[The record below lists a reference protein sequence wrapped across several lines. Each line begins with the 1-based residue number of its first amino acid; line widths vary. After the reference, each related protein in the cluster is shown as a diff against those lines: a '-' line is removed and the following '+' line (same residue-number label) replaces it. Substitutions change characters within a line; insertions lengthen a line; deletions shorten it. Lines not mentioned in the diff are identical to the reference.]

1 MRNFTK
7 LKRTFGICENGAYIS
22 LNPCFMEKYVGYI
35 RTSTGR
41 QVLGL
46 EEQKSRI
53 NQFIESTSGILVEII
68 SEQETGKNNN
78 REKLNIAL
86 NLCVKYGYTLL
97 FTKLDRLSR
106 EVEFL
111 FTLRNKGI
119 KLRCIDLPELN
130 TLTLGIFGS
139 VAQWERE
146 LISNRTKRGLR
157 ELAKTRKLGTP
168 SNLTIEAKRKGV
180 ESIIRNRIENENW
193 KLARTFI
200 EHFQMKNGYTS
211 LTEISKQLNL
221 NGYRTR
227 RGCSFSPEIVKRL
240 IGS

>member
-1 MRNFTK
+1 MR
-7 LKRTFGICENGAYIS
+7 
-22 LNPCFMEKYVGYI
+22 
-35 RTSTGR
+35 
-41 QVLGL
+41 
-46 EEQKSRI
+46 
-53 NQFIESTSGILVEII
+53 
-68 SEQETGKNNN
+68 
-78 REKLNIAL
+78 L
-86 NLCVKYGYTLL
+86 NLPKQVRVYSSTLYKGIVL
-97 FTKLDRLSR
+97 HSSPSGN
-106 EVEFL
+106 VL

-168 SNLTIEAKRKGV
+168 SNLTIEAKKKGV

-193 KLARTFI
+193 KLAKTFI
-200 EHFQMKNGYTS
+200 KHFQMKNGYTS
-211 LTEISKQLNL
+211 LTEISNELNI

>member
-1 MRNFTK
+1 
-7 LKRTFGICENGAYIS
+7 
-22 LNPCFMEKYVGYI
+22 MEKYIGYI

-53 NQFIESTSGILVEII
+53 NQFIETTSGELIEII

-78 REKLNIAL
+78 REKLNAAL
-86 NLCVKYGYTLL
+86 NLCTKYGYTLL

-119 KLRCIDLPELN
+119 KLKCIDLPELN

-146 LISNRTKRGLR
+146 LISSRTKRGLQ
-157 ELAKTRKLGTP
+157 ELAKTRTLGTP
-168 SNLTIEAKRKGV
+168 SNLTIEAKKKGV

-193 KLARTFI
+193 KRAKTFI

-221 NGYRTR
+221 NGYKTR
-227 RGCSFSPEIVKRL
+227 RGCNFSPEIVSRL
-240 IGS
+240 IKTKNDSLLKLQPEYFSRSLTI

>member
-1 MRNFTK
+1 
-7 LKRTFGICENGAYIS
+7 
-22 LNPCFMEKYVGYI
+22 MEKYVGYI

-41 QVLGL
+41 QILGL

-53 NQFIESTSGILVEII
+53 NQFIESTSGTLVEII

-78 REKLNIAL
+78 REKLNVAL
-86 NLCVKYGYTLL
+86 NLCVKFGYTLL

-157 ELAKTRKLGTP
+157 ELAKTRRLGTP
-168 SNLTIEAKRKGV
+168 SNLTIEAKKKGI
-180 ESIIRNRIENENW
+180 ESIIRNRIDNENW
-193 KLARTFI
+193 KLAKTFI

-211 LTEISKQLNL
+211 LSEISRELNL
-221 NGYRTR
+221 NGYKTR
-227 RGCSFSPEIVKRL
+227 RGCDFSPEIVRRL
-240 IGS
+240 IKTDKSNLKLTEITSKI

>member
-1 MRNFTK
+1 
-7 LKRTFGICENGAYIS
+7 
-22 LNPCFMEKYVGYI
+22 MEKYIGYI

-53 NQFIESTSGILVEII
+53 NQFIESTGGEIVEII

-78 REKLNIAL
+78 REKLNAAL
-86 NLCVKYGYTLL
+86 NLCTKYGYTLL

-119 KLRCIDLPELN
+119 KLKCIDLPELN

-146 LISNRTKRGLR
+146 LISSRTKRGLQ
-157 ELAKTRKLGTP
+157 ELAKTRTLGTP
-168 SNLTIEAKRKGV
+168 SNLTIEAKKKGV

-193 KLARTFI
+193 KRAKTFI

-221 NGYRTR
+221 NGYKTR
-227 RGCSFSPEIVKRL
+227 RGCNFSPEIVSRL
-240 IGS
+240 IKTKNDSLLKLQSEYFSRSLTN

>member
-1 MRNFTK
+1 
-7 LKRTFGICENGAYIS
+7 
-22 LNPCFMEKYVGYI
+22 MEKYIGYV

-53 NQFIESTSGILVEII
+53 HQFIESSNHELAEII
-68 SEQETGKNNN
+68 VEQESGKNND
-78 REKLNIAL
+78 RKGLEIAINKCL
-86 NLCVKYGYTLL
+86 KNNYTLL

-111 FTLRNKGI
+111 FMLRNKGV
-119 KLRCIDLPELN
+119 KLRCIELPDLN

-146 LISNRTKRGLR
+146 LISSRTKRGLN
-157 ELAKTRKLGTP
+157 ELKKKGVKLGSP
-168 SNLTIEAKRKGV
+168 QNLTHSARMKGLDSIKRNKEECESWKMAK
-180 ESIIRNRIENENW
+180 
-193 KLARTFI
+193 TFI
-200 EHFQMKNGYTS
+200 EHFQMKNGFIN
-211 LTEISKQLNL
+211 LTEISKQLNQ

-227 RGCSFSPEIVKRL
+227 RGCLYSPGIVKRL
-240 IGS
+240 VMS

>member
-1 MRNFTK
+1 
-7 LKRTFGICENGAYIS
+7 
-22 LNPCFMEKYVGYI
+22 MEKFVGYI

-46 EEQKSRI
+46 EDQKLRI
-53 NQFIESTSGILVEII
+53 HQFIETTQGDLIEII

-78 REKLNIAL
+78 REKLNLAL
-86 NLCVKYGYTLL
+86 NLCEKYGYTLL

-119 KLRCIDLPELN
+119 KLKCIELPELN

-146 LISNRTKRGLR
+146 LISSRTKNGLSA
-157 ELAKTRKLGTP
+157 LKAKGIKLGSP
-168 SNLTIEAKRKGV
+168 QNLTIEARKKGT
-180 ESIIRNRIENENW
+180 ESIIRNRVENENW
-193 KLARTFI
+193 KLAKTFI

-211 LTEISKQLNL
+211 FTEISKQLNL
-221 NGYRTR
+221 NGYKTR
-227 RGCSFSPEIVKRL
+227 KGCLFRPEIVKRL
-240 IGS
+240 ILNYR

>member
-1 MRNFTK
+1 
-7 LKRTFGICENGAYIS
+7 
-22 LNPCFMEKYVGYI
+22 MEKYICYI

-53 NQFIESTSGILVEII
+53 TQFIETTSGVIVEII
-68 SEQETGKNNN
+68 SEQESGKNNN
-78 REKLNIAL
+78 RIKLNVAI
-86 NLCVKYGYTLL
+86 NLCVKNGYTLL

-119 KLRCIDLPELN
+119 KLKCIDLPELN

-146 LISNRTKRGLR
+146 LISNRTKSGLK

-168 SNLTIEAKRKGV
+168 SNLTSDAKKKGREAIV
-180 ESIIRNRIENENW
+180 RNRVDNENW

-200 EHFQMKNGYTS
+200 EHFQLKRGYTS
-211 LTEISKQLNL
+211 LTHISNELNL

-227 RGCSFSPEIVKRL
+227 RDCAFTPEIVKRL
-240 IGS
+240 IAKENQLV

>member
-1 MRNFTK
+1 M
-7 LKRTFGICENGAYIS
+7 ENYIAY
-22 LNPCFMEKYVGYI
+22 V

-46 EEQKSRI
+46 EEQQLRI
-53 NQFIESTSGILVEII
+53 NQFIQSTGDNLIEIVI
-68 SEQETGKNNN
+68 EQESGKNNN
-78 REKLNIAL
+78 RVKLDYAT
-86 NLCVKYGYTLL
+86 NLCIKHGYTLL

-119 KLRCIDLPELN
+119 KLRCIELPELN

-146 LISNRTKRGLR
+146 LISSRTKRGLK
-157 ELAKTRKLGTP
+157 ELSKTRTLGTP
-168 SNLTIEAKRKGV
+168 SNLTSEAKKKGV

-193 KLARTFI
+193 KRAKTFI

-211 LTEISKQLNL
+211 LTEISRELNQ
-221 NGYRTR
+221 NGYLTR
-227 RGCSFSPEIVKRL
+227 RGCQFSPEIVKRL
-240 IGS
+240 IGSETI

>member
-1 MRNFTK
+1 
-7 LKRTFGICENGAYIS
+7 
-22 LNPCFMEKYVGYI
+22 MEKYIGYI

-53 NQFIESTSGILVEII
+53 NQFIETTSGELIEII

-78 REKLNIAL
+78 REKLNKAL
-86 NLCVKYGYTLL
+86 NLCDKNGYTLL

-111 FTLRNKGI
+111 FTLRNTGI
-119 KLRCIDLPELN
+119 KLKCIDLPELH

-146 LISNRTKRGLR
+146 LISSRTKRGLK
-157 ELAKTRKLGTP
+157 ELSKTRTLGTP
-168 SNLTIEAKRKGV
+168 SNLTSEAKKKGV

-193 KLARTFI
+193 KRAKTFI

-211 LTEISKQLNL
+211 LTEISRELNQ
-221 NGYRTR
+221 NGYLTR
-227 RGCSFSPEIVKRL
+227 RGCQFSPEIVKRL
-240 IGS
+240 IGSETI

>member
-1 MRNFTK
+1 
-7 LKRTFGICENGAYIS
+7 
-22 LNPCFMEKYVGYI
+22 MEKYIGYI

-53 NQFIESTSGILVEII
+53 NQFIETTEGVIVDII

-78 REKLNIAL
+78 REKLNVAL
-86 NLCVKYGYTLL
+86 NLCAKYGYTLL

-119 KLRCIDLPELN
+119 KLKCIDLPELN

-146 LISNRTKRGLR
+146 LISSRTKRGLQ
-157 ELAKTRKLGTP
+157 ELAKNRRLGTP
-168 SNLTIEAKRKGV
+168 SNLTIEAKKKGV

-193 KLARTFI
+193 KRAKTFI
-200 EHFQMKNGYTS
+200 EHFQMKKGYTS

-221 NGYRTR
+221 NGYKTR
-227 RGCSFSPEIVKRL
+227 KGCSFSPEIVRRL
-240 IGS
+240 IQKNSI